1 MGFLL
6 VRDVQLLL
14 IDKSANLMRQSK
26 KKRFLTENLLAKY

>member
-14 IDKSANLMRQSK
+14 IDECQRQFATIEE
-26 KKRFLTENLLAKY
+26 KRGF